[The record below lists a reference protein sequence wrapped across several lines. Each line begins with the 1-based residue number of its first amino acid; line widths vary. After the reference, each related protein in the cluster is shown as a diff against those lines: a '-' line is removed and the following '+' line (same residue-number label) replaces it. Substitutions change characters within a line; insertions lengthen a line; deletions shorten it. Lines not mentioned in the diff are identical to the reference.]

1 MESLSEQLSKYTISD
16 SEESQLTSISKIHTE
31 NKFRSK
37 TKEIISINS
46 SEMTLDEKASQLYK
60 LLLSQIESTKKLEI
74 ESSSIRKRVTN
85 NQREKEVYIN
95 EINQHRSL
103 KDQFDKF
110 CKEITEKND
119 LIHKEANEIKE
130 NESKKLE
137 EINEKMNNTVKEIQ
151 EKFEENDTLKTQLVE
166 ENKTL
171 LAQMEDLK
179 NQALSRDDEFQ
190 KTIMEKSLE
199 IEMLKVQ
206 VQYKTGFEGPQLRT
220 QVDLYKNKFG
230 EFQDII
236 VRSQEAY
243 GIADSEANK
252 LNNKIVEEQKVNKEM
267 KEKKGK
273 LDVEYM
279 QLYAK
284 RESLMAQANS
294 VKGVLAAVKNDCTKL
309 LQAKKEKK

>member
-1 MESLSEQLSKYTISD
+1 MENLSNQLSKHTISD
-16 SEESQLTSISKIHTE
+16 PEESHLTSISKIHTE

-46 SEMTLDEKASQLYK
+46 SELTSDEKANQLYK
-60 LLLSQIESTKKLEI
+60 LLLSQAESTKKLEI
-74 ESSSIRKRVTN
+74 ESSSIRKRLSN

-95 EINQHRSL
+95 EINQHRSV
-103 KDQFDKF
+103 KEHFQKF
-110 CKEITEKND
+110 QQEITEKND
-119 LIHKEANEIKE
+119 LIQKEANEIKE
-130 NESKKLE
+130 NENKKLE

-151 EKFEENDTLKTQLVE
+151 EKFEESNTIKNQLQE

-206 VQYKTGFEGPQLRT
+206 VQYKTGFEGPQLKT

-236 VRSQEAY
+236 TRSEEAY
-243 GIADSEANK
+243 GIAGSEAKKLDDKIADEQKMNK
-252 LNNKIVEEQKVNKEM
+252 LLKD
-267 KEKKGK
+267 KKGK

-279 QLYAK
+279 RLYAK
-284 RESLMAQANS
+284 RDELMAQVNS
-294 VKGVLAAVKNDCTKL
+294 VKGMLGEVKNECTKL
-309 LQAKKEKK
+309 LQAKKGKK